1 MGIKNKINKLLDK
14 AGLVGTDVIVITHK
28 GLTESSGTISMYSN
42 TSEITENLMLD
53 TLNTY
58 LLGKKESSNNQEQE
72 YNYDC
77 ECEYCEAEGE
87 VLKVDEL
94 FKTLINGDL
103 TACVVNNSKNKS

>member
-42 TSEITENLMLD
+42 TSEITENLMLV

-77 ECEYCEAEGE
+77 ECEYCE
-87 VLKVDEL
+87 VDEL

>member
-1 MGIKNKINKLLDK
+1 
-14 AGLVGTDVIVITHK
+14 
-28 GLTESSGTISMYSN
+28 MYSN
-42 TSEITENLMLD
+42 TSEITENLLLD

-77 ECEYCEAEGE
+77 ECEYCEAERE

-94 FKTLINGDL
+94 F
-103 TACVVNNSKNKS
+103 S